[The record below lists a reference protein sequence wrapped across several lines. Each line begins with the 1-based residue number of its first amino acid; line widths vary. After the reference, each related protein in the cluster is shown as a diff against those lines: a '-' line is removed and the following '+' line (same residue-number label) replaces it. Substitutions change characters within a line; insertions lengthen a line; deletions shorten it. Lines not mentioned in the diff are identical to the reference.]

1 MEITLDRAIYHA
13 PRGKRRLMHLA
24 SLVAQ
29 RYLSPTDRLIG
40 VIGDAGA
47 GKSLLVRGMFPGL
60 VLTNDDDG
68 IYVRPAPVLEDARRG
83 KFDSHTYHVDARLE
97 CAFAQPW
104 QVGEAIR
111 AAVTAGKR
119 VVVEHF
125 DLVYPS
131 VGSNAELLIGIGD
144 EVLVTR
150 PWVFGPYPHEI
161 AEVVYRSLKYRKMAH
176 SAEDLT
182 AIVFMDFG
190 YKLPEFHSDV
200 WKGYVMEFR
209 ERPDIDLDAIEA
221 RVREYIRQDIPIAQV
236 DDEHI
241 RMGDRV
247 ISCSGPRIHVSST
260 GQIKG
265 FRMEKEIMYDRLDD
279 HYLIAGLV
287 GDEDGDEHPGASRQW
302 VGAGA

>member
-1 MEITLDRAIYHA
+1 MEITFDRAIYHA
-13 PRGKRRLMHLA
+13 PRGKRRLMYLG
-24 SLVAQ
+24 SVVAQ
-29 RYLSPTDRLIG
+29 RYLSPSDRLIG

-68 IYVRPAPVLEDARRG
+68 IYSRPAPVMEDARRG

-125 DLVYPS
+125 ELVYPAI
-131 VGSNAELLIGIGD
+131 GSNAELLIGIGD

-150 PWVFGPYPHEI
+150 PWVFGPYPQEI
-161 AEVVYRSLKYRKMAH
+161 AKVVYQSLKYRKMAH

-182 AIVFMDFG
+182 AIAFMDFG
-190 YKLPEFHSDV
+190 YRLPEFHSDV
-200 WKGYVMEFR
+200 WKGYVIEFR
-209 ERPDIDLDAIEA
+209 DRPEIDLDVIEA
-221 RVREYIRQDIPIAQV
+221 RVREYISQDIPICQV
-236 DDEHI
+236 DEEHI
-241 RMGDRV
+241 RMGNRV

-265 FRMEKEIMYDRLDD
+265 FRMEKEIKYDRLAD
-279 HYLIAGLV
+279 HYLLAGLV
-287 GDEDGDEHPGASRQW
+287 GEEEDESSGASQW
-302 VGAGA
+302 PQI